1 MIRAEEHREDLQ
13 LNMTPMVDMVFLLI
27 IFFLT
32 ATTFSEKERE
42 QDVLLPSV
50 RGGASLSRQLE
61 NKLVINVLQD
71 GGLRVQGGLL
81 EDGELLN
88 VVRER
93 KSRALKPLK
102 VMVRAD
108 KRTPYGHVARTLG
121 LVERAGVAR
130 PYVVTRMVE
139 MDP

>member
-50 RGGASLSRQLE
+50 RGGKSLSRQLE
-61 NKLVINVLQD
+61 NKLIINVLQD
-71 GGLRVQGGLL
+71 GTLSVYGGPLEQDELVGVVQ
-81 EDGELLN
+81 
-88 VVRER
+88 ER
-93 KSRALKPLK
+93 KNRALKPLK

-108 KRTPYGHVARTLG
+108 RRTPYGHVARTLG

-130 PYVVTRMVE
+130 PYVVTRLVE
-139 MDP
+139 LEP